1 MSMIEKKA
9 AAIRDDVVPAL
20 GPVAQFDPA
29 MIALI
34 VQVVTAVI
42 KMIQDCQKQ
51 PADVPEIAKD
61 PGLFGRMRLRRA
73 IRRSLDVGEG
83 EGIAVGLIE
92 AAVFKVGAA
101 TTAEEAAAMF
111 AEV

>member
-1 MSMIEKKA
+1 
-9 AAIRDDVVPAL
+9 
-20 GPVAQFDPA
+20 
-29 MIALI
+29 
-34 VQVVTAVI
+34 
-42 KMIQDCQKQ
+42 
-51 PADVPEIAKD
+51 
-61 PGLFGRMRLRRA
+61 MRLRRA